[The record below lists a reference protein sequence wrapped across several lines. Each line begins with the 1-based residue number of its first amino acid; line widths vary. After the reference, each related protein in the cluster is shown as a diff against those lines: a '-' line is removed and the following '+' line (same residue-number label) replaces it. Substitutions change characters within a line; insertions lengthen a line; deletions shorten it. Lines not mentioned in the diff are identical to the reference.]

1 MTIKPIFR
9 PEEEPNIPKLNIK
22 PVVKP
27 AEEVPSNNETIPK
40 LTIKAVSNNSNNF
53 EKVVPKLI
61 VKIPPQTP
69 DYSEHTDSSSPSP
82 PIVHK
87 LNIKPIPYPNEMP
100 QDSVPKILIKLPQPE
115 HYNHQK
121 AEKVEKVEKTFHEE
135 IPPQLPPLEVNTST
149 VKSMDSGQDSP
160 RIILKINKT
169 NKETITSEF
178 IPAPTSTSTNLVTS
192 GSTSVTSSSVE
203 EKPMSITSS
212 FNNHQTHNN
221 KRAAKVTNDDCELPK
236 KLKISTSEVIMINDD
251 TNSGDEA
258 SQIKEKN
265 GSRIEASHKNLS
277 GILSKMQKPTESSKP
292 QPEEDEPMEEEQEIF
307 IQKNMLLINEDN
319 EGSSSDCV
327 VVQDDPLNSALSN
340 SLSNDVD
347 LVTPKRGRGR
357 PKKIHTISAV
367 QSEDEVPKS
376 NKVRRGKN
384 IPVKLPNPGT
394 EEKVKEKKSKKE
406 KPEETPEN
414 HKVSALKSRGS
425 GRGRGRGRSK
435 RTIEVIKDG
444 KPVKITLDRDD
455 DDDSPSFSIWNRN
468 ASGRGARK
476 LRGRGS
482 ANRAGNNSG
491 RKGEFTSPAANEPK
505 VNKF

>member
-1 MTIKPIFR
+1 M
-9 PEEEPNIPKLNIK
+9 NIK
-22 PVVKP
+22 PVFKP
-27 AEEVPSNNETIPK
+27 GEDVSTNNETIPK

-69 DYSEHTDSSSPSP
+69 DYSEHTETELSSNSSSPSP

-87 LNIKPIPYPNEMP
+87 LNIKPIPYPNETP
-100 QDSVPKILIKLPQPE
+100 QDAVPKILIKIPQQE
-115 HYNHQK
+115 HYNNQK
-121 AEKVEKVEKTFHEE
+121 AEKTEKPEKSDRIVIDDT
-135 IPPQLPPLEVNTST
+135 PPQLQPLEVNTSS
-149 VKSMDSGQDSP
+149 VKTMDSGQDSP

-178 IPAPTSTSTNLVTS
+178 INPAPTSTSSNASITS
-192 GSTSVTSSSVE
+192 NFVE

-221 KRAAKVTNDDCELPK
+221 KRTAKVTNDDCEQPK
-236 KLKISTSEVIMINDD
+236 KLKIAKESEVIMINDD
-251 TNSGDEA
+251 TNSDDD
-258 SQIKEKN
+258 SQKKINENN
-265 GSRIEASHKNLS
+265 GSRIETAQKNL
-277 GILSKMQKPTESSKP
+277 LSKIQNARESLVP
-292 QPEEDEPMEEEQEIF
+292 DPDQDEPIEAEQEIF
-307 IQKNMLLINEDN
+307 IPNNLLLINEDN

-327 VVQDDPLNSALSN
+327 VVQVDPLNNAHGN

-367 QSEDEVPKS
+367 QLEEEGSKTA
-376 NKVRRGKN
+376 KIRRGKI
-384 IPVKLPNPGT
+384 IPIKLPNQGSD
-394 EEKVKEKKSKKE
+394 EKVKERKNKKE
-406 KPEETPEN
+406 KLEDTPEN
-414 HKVSALKSRGS
+414 HKVSALKTSGRGS
-425 GRGRGRGRSK
+425 GRGRGRGRAK

-476 LRGRGS
+476 VRGRGS
-482 ANRAGNNSG
+482 ANRAGNHSG
-491 RKGEFTSPAANEPK
+491 RKGEFMSPAANEPK
-505 VNKF
+505 VKWSKLH